1 MKTNLGLV
9 EYAKA
14 QIGKP
19 YWFGTFGQLTTEK
32 LWSDKA
38 AQYPK
43 YYSATR
49 KKKAIP
55 SQLGKKA
62 HDCVGLIKGYL
73 WSDSPEGSPKY
84 NSAEDWSADMT
95 YNKATTKGAISTIPE
110 KPGICVW
117 RKGHIGVYIGGGKVV
132 EAKGFDYGVVE
143 SKLAGSTFTHWL
155 EHPLISYATVSSDP
169 KKEPTPA
176 PQPTVDINHIADDI
190 LRGKFGNG
198 EARKKALTEQFGKD
212 IAEQAQKRVNEI
224 LGANKTASKSNK
236 YSVVVSGSS
245 VLNIRSGPGTN
256 YGVIGALSKG
266 TVVEVL
272 SISGGWA
279 RISRGY
285 ISATYIKKV

>member
-1 MKTNLGLV
+1 MKTNSGLV
-9 EYAKA
+9 NYAKA

-32 LWSDKA
+32 LWNDKA

-73 WSDSPEGSPKY
+73 WCDSADGLPKY
-84 NSAEDWSADMT
+84 NAKEDWSADMT
-95 YNKATTKGAISTIPE
+95 YNKATVKGTIAGIPE

-117 RKGHIGVYIGGGKVV
+117 RKGHIGVYIGNGKVV

-143 SKLAGSTFTHWL
+143 SKLAGSSFTHWL
-155 EHPLISYATVSSDP
+155 EHPLISYESIPSDQ
-169 KKEPTPA
+169 KTEPAPA
-176 PQPTVDINHIADDI
+176 PQQTADIDHIADDI
-190 LRGKFGNG
+190 IRGKYGNG
-198 EARKKALTEQFGKD
+198 TARVKALTEKYGKD
-212 IAEQAQKRVNEI
+212 IADKAQARVNEI
-224 LGANKTASKSNK
+224 LRANKGTSKYK
-236 YSVVVSGSS
+236 VVVSGNS

-256 YGVIGALSKG
+256 YSIVGALAKDS
-266 TVVEVL
+266 VVEVL
-272 SISGGWA
+272 STSGGWA

-285 ISATYIKKV
+285 IAATYIKKV